1 VLVPIYSRARA
12 LLRSTSNGVSS
23 LSGRATE
30 RALIS
35 EFIASFAGETKN
47 PAFTGYTSLYI
58 SGSPGTGKTA
68 FVNSIISES
77 VITPT
82 YKIITINCMAL
93 NDVDFLWSRLI
104 DELST
109 TKIMAKKAAK
119 GIDGVHQLLSA
130 CSSKW

>member
-1 VLVPIYSRARA
+1 MSP
-12 LLRSTSNGVSS
+12 

-47 PAFTGYTSLYI
+47 PSSTQYTSLYI

-77 VITPT
+77 AMPATFRVVTV
-82 YKIITINCMAL
+82 NCMAL
-93 NDVDFLWSRLI
+93 NDVGFLWSRLV
-104 DELST
+104 DELSP
-109 TKIMAKKAAK
+109 TKITAKKAAK
-119 GIDGVHQLLSA
+119 SVDGVRQLLSA
-130 CSSKW
+130 CGSKW